1 VRHFES
7 DRDVKVYSA
16 SVEYEVSP
24 LSDFGLVL
32 GYGHHWFDKDE
43 GDNDDDNSFLV
54 GAFYDLLE
62 DTRLKGSVARKIR
75 FPSIRQLYDEDGG
88 NPDLTREKS
97 YNYELGVERALPG
110 NSVVNLT
117 GFIIDVEDYIEKIPP
132 SNTFQNNDEYRFE
145 GFELTAE
152 THFVENLMLRA
163 GYTYM
168 ETEDRS
174 SGTEKDELQYRP
186 RNKVTFEARYS
197 FDCGF
202 SPYVNVMH
210 VADQCYYSRKS
221 PLIKRELDDYT
232 LVNVKLEQVL
242 LASRLRLYLGADNLF
257 DEDYEESYAFPQAG
271 RTIYGGIDIYFR

>member
-1 VRHFES
+1 
-7 DRDVKVYSA
+7 
-16 SVEYEVSP
+16 VEYEVSP
-24 LSDFGLVL
+24 LSDLGLVL
-32 GYGHHWFDKDE
+32 GYGHHWFKKDE

-54 GAFYDLLE
+54 GAYYDLLE

-88 NPDLTREKS
+88 NPDLTTERS
-97 YNYELGVERALPG
+97 YNYELGVEQRLPA
-110 NSVVNLT
+110 NSAVSLT
-117 GFIIDVEDYIEKIPP
+117 GFIIDVEDYIERIG
-132 SNTFQNNDEYRFE
+132 QNGPFENNEEYRFE
-145 GFELTAE
+145 GLELTAE

-174 SGTEKDELQYRP
+174 PGTEKDELQYRP
-186 RNKVTFEARYS
+186 RNKVTFEAKYS
-197 FDCGF
+197 FGFGF
-202 SPYVNVMH
+202 SPYINVMH
-210 VADQCYYSRKS
+210 VADQYYYSRKS

-242 LASRLRLYLGADNLF
+242 LAGLLRLYLGVDNLF

-271 RTIYGGIDIYFR
+271 QTIYGGIDMYFW